1 MRSAAGLTLLAA
13 GAILTFAVTAQVP
26 GINLRAAGVILIVTG
41 IVALIPPA
49 WFAAL
54 LHRGRPAGQQPAG
67 PPAPGADGAGEPDES
82 VYPAYLLQDP
92 AVLAAEVLNGAR
104 AARTGA
110 SASPRA
116 LRPVGR
122 DGQDGDA

>member
-1 MRSAAGLTLLAA
+1 MRSAAGLALLAA
-13 GAILTFAVTAQVP
+13 GAILTVAVTAQVP
-26 GINLRAAGVILIVTG
+26 GINLRAAGVILIITG

-49 WFAAL
+49 RIAAL
-54 LHRGRPAGQQPAG
+54 LHRGAPAAQEPTA
-67 PPAPGADGAGEPDES
+67 PPAAAAGEPDES

-116 LRPVGR
+116 LRSVGQ

>member
-1 MRSAAGLTLLAA
+1 MRSAAGLALLAA

-26 GINLRAAGVILIVTG
+26 GINLRAAGVILIITG
-41 IVALIPPA
+41 IIALIPPGRIT
-49 WFAAL
+49 AL
-54 LHRGRPAGQQPAG
+54 LRRGRPAAAPEDAL
-67 PPAPGADGAGEPDES
+67 PGADGEPDES
-82 VYPAYLLQDP
+82 VYPAFLLQDP

-116 LRPVGR
+116 LRSVDR
-122 DGQDGDA
+122 DDPDEDA

>member
-1 MRSAAGLTLLAA
+1 MRSAAGLALLAA

-26 GINLRAAGVILIVTG
+26 GINLRAAGVILIITG
-41 IVALIPPA
+41 IIALIPPDRI
-49 WFAAL
+49 AAL
-54 LHRGRPAGQQPAG
+54 LRRGRPAAQQPAA
-67 PPAPGADGAGEPDES
+67 PPGAAADEPDEA

-104 AARTGA
+104 AARTGG

-116 LRPVGR
+116 LRSVDR
-122 DGQDGDA
+122 DDPDEDA

>member
-1 MRSAAGLTLLAA
+1 MRSAAGLALLAA
-13 GAILTFAVTAQVP
+13 GAILTLAVTAQVP

-49 WFAAL
+49 RAAAL
-54 LHRGRPAGQQPAG
+54 LHRGRPGGQQPSG
-67 PPAPGADGAGEPDES
+67 PPGPDADGTGEPA
-82 VYPAYLLQDP
+82 YPAYLLQDP

-104 AARTGA
+104 AARAGA

-116 LRPVGR
+116 LRSVGQ

>member
-1 MRSAAGLTLLAA
+1 MRSAAGLALLAA

-54 LHRGRPAGQQPAG
+54 LHRGTPGGQQPAE
-67 PPAPGADGAGEPDES
+67 PPAAAADEPDES

-116 LRPVGR
+116 LRSVGR